1 MAKVLFINPI
11 IRQDDKPR
19 HVPYG
24 MALLVAIAEKKGHKV
39 QVLDANA
46 WRPDDNVLRDV
57 LGADEWDVIATG
69 GFITSYGYI
78 KKIVQ
83 YARRIS
89 PKSVI
94 VCGGG
99 FLTAIPYDIMELLPE
114 IDIGVVGEGFV
125 TFPEILGKVDKGDRD
140 WSSVLGIIWRD
151 KKGKSHLNPERPLL
165 EDLDSLPYPAWEAFP
180 LNIYLKNSSLL
191 LSEEAMLAKRRLD
204 IAASYGCPYGC
215 RFCFHLGLSGELETV
230 DTPARREVIFTR
242 KRKIRWHSPEYVV
255 NLVKYARQRFKV
267 DFISFLDENF
277 VGLNRYT
284 HGRWLPEFCDLWVKE
299 GLQPDC
305 TREGVPHDAKYCH
318 GVHWGTSAHAA
329 LIDAELLKK
338 MREIG
343 CSYLD
348 YGLESFSN
356 EILKSIAKGAT
367 SEQNE
372 RAIKL
377 TMEAGIRP
385 IPNQIV
391 GFPDE
396 SFDSIRKDVM
406 AWERL
411 GIQSYPFFATPYPG
425 SEWYYKYKDKILAQ
439 YDGNLEAF
447 ILDLGDATKMTAVIS
462 KNFNAVEL
470 LGLRELMV
478 NRDLK
483 RINEYEQIWQ
493 RSRGFKSG

>member
-140 WSSVLGIIWRD
+140 WSRVLGIIWRD

-493 RSRGFKSG
+493 KSRGFKSG